1 MLILV
6 APRVS
11 TKSCFTPSL
20 SSSDFIKYPV
30 KPATNPHALVS
41 TPTLFSNIEIL
52 IPFPPTT
59 YFASCVLFNFPSAKS
74 SAAVNISTA
83 GFKVIV

>member
-11 TKSCFTPSL
+11 TKSCFTPRL

-30 KPATNPHALVS
+30 NPATNPHALLS
-41 TPTLFSNIEIL
+41 TPTLFNKIEML

-59 YFASCVLFNFPSAKS
+59 YFASCVLFSFPSAKFY
-74 SAAVNISTA
+74 AVVSMSTA